1 MDGILLF
8 NKPIL
13 WTSHDAVDFIRR
25 RLGQKSVGHAGTLDP
40 LATGLLVVLLGKA
53 TKLSG
58 KLSDLDK
65 DYAGTMTLGITT
77 DTQDMEGK
85 ILSAKDSSGIAQA
98 QIEKALALLCGE
110 QVQEPPAYSAVRKN
124 GRKLYDW
131 ARRGV
136 SVEVA
141 GKKITVSKFELI
153 GFLPPEAYFFL
164 TCSKGTYVRSLC
176 DLAGR
181 HLGCGATLSS
191 LVRTRVG
198 GFLLKDA
205 LDQRQVGDLTLG
217 QIEKK
222 LVMDESL
229 SRT

>member
-13 WTSHDAVDFIRR
+13 WTSHDAVDFVRR
-25 RLGQKSVGHAGTLDP
+25 RVNQKSVGHAGTLDP
-40 LATGLLVVLLGKA
+40 LATGLLVLLLGKA

-58 KLSDLDK
+58 KLIDLDK

-85 ILSAKDSSGIAQA
+85 ILSVKDFSAVTQEDA
-98 QIEKALALLCGE
+98 EKAFSNLCGE
-110 QVQEPPAYSAVRKN
+110 QIQEPPSYSAVRKN
-124 GRKLYDW
+124 GKKLYEW

-136 SVEVA
+136 AVEVE
-141 GKKITVSKFELI
+141 GKKITVPRFDLI
-153 GFLPPEAYFFL
+153 GFLPPEVYFFL

-176 DLAGR
+176 HLAGQN
-181 HLGCGATLSS
+181 LGVGATLSS

-198 GFLLKDA
+198 SFSLEHA
-205 LDQRQVGDLTLG
+205 LNEAQVRNFSLSE
-217 QIEKK
+217 IEKK
-222 LVMDESL
+222 LVIHEGL